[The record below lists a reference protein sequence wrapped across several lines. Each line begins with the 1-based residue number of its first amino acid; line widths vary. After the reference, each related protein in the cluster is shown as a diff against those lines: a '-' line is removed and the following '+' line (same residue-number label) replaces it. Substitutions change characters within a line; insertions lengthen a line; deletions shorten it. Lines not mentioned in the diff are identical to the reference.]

1 MEWLVCPLA
10 CSQPDPAGARL
21 AVLRPALEQL
31 DYIIGLFFDFSSLYQ
46 PPRTADQD
54 AIFKKA
60 LPPCV
65 PRLFEPTDPPD
76 LQTPLLLTY
85 LPGAAPPRVVSFLLP
100 TSYLPTYLPGAA
112 PPRVVSPSSAGYLPT
127 YLLRHPY
134 LPSPS
139 LACLLWVRRMNQ
151 LYASAVGTTV
161 LQIKEIP
168 PRPTAF
174 DGKLCL
180 FGPGKDVSEAEV
192 RSALE
197 RFGTITTVVDRRIE
211 LGRDEIA
218 VHFTTHQAVLDAVA
232 ADLKTDLWKGLGA
245 LYNDRP
251 YDERGWCACAA

>member
-1 MEWLVCPLA
+1 MLRLVCPLV

-46 PPRTADQD
+46 PPGTAEQD

-65 PRLFEPTDPPD
+65 PRLVEPTDPP
-76 LQTPLLLTY
+76 
-85 LPGAAPPRVVSFLLP
+85 APPRNC
-100 TSYLPTYLPGAA
+100 T
-112 PPRVVSPSSAGYLPT
+112 
-127 YLLRHPY
+127 RHGHRP
-134 LPSPS
+134 LPSFRTTARLP
-139 LACLLWVRRMNQ
+139 ALWARRMNQ

-168 PRPTAF
+168 PRPTTF

-180 FGPGKDVSEAEV
+180 FGPGKDVGEAEV